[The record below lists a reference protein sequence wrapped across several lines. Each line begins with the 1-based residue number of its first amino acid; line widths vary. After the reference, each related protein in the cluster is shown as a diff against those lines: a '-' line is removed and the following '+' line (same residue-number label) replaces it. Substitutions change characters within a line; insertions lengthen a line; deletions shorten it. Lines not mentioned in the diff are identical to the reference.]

1 MSGPSSDRPGLDQPG
16 LDPTFTALPYGALGD
31 AALTRARELGVTHAD
46 FRFER
51 VRYQH
56 LGVRDGVLQ
65 GASDSEDLGF
75 AVRVIHR
82 GSWGFAS
89 GVFLTPDEAV
99 RVVETAVA
107 VALVAAGM
115 TSSPVEIAPE
125 PVYDD
130 VTYVSAYDVNPL
142 DVPTPEKAALLVDWT
157 NRLRTGAAVDHASA
171 YLLQVQENKYYA
183 DLAGTR
189 TTQQRVR
196 LQPGFEAMGA
206 GADAFDSMSS
216 IAPPVGRGWEY
227 LTDGSYDWDGELEE
241 VPELLAEKLK
251 APSVEAGR
259 YDLVIHP
266 SNLWLT
272 IHESIGHATELDR
285 ALGYEAN
292 YAGTSFATYDK
303 LNTLRYGSAVMH
315 VTGDRTV
322 EHGLATTGW
331 DDEGVQAQSWDIV
344 KDGVLVGYQLDRAM
358 AHTKPELSPGVE
370 GGRSNGCAY
379 ADSPGHIPIQRMA
392 NVSLQ
397 PAADGPS
404 TEELIGRVERGLYVV
419 GDKSWS
425 IDMQRFNFQFTGQR
439 FYTIADGKL
448 VGQVRDVAY
457 QATTTEFWNS
467 MEAVGGPDTWVLGG
481 AFNCG
486 KAQPGQVAS
495 VSHGCPTS
503 LFRDVNI
510 LNTNDE
516 GAHR

>member
-1 MSGPSSDRPGLDQPG
+1 MSAPG
-16 LDPTFTALPYGALGD
+16 LDPTFTALPYRSLGD
-31 AALTRARELGVTHAD
+31 AALARARELGVSHAD

-65 GASDSEDLGF
+65 GASDHEDLGF

-82 GSWGFAS
+82 GAWGFAS
-89 GVFLTPDEAV
+89 GVVLTTDEAV
-99 RVVETAVA
+99 RVAETAVA
-107 VALVAAGM
+107 VAVVAAEM
-115 TSSPVEIAPE
+115 TSQPVEIAPE
-125 PVYDD
+125 PVHDD
-130 VTYVSAYDVNPL
+130 VTWVSSYELNPL
-142 DVPTPEKAALLVDWT
+142 EVPVADKAALLIDWT

-171 YLLQVQENKYYA
+171 DLQQVQENKYYA

-196 LQPGFEAMGA
+196 MQPGFEAMGA
-206 GADAFDSMSS
+206 GADTFDSMAS

-227 LTDGSYDWDGELEE
+227 LTDGSYDWDGEIEQ

-251 APSVEAGR
+251 APSIEAGT

-292 YAGTSFATYDK
+292 YAGTSFATIDK
-303 LNTLRYGSAVMH
+303 LNTLQYGSPVMN

-322 EHGLATTGW
+322 EHGLATVGY
-331 DDEGVQAQSWDIV
+331 DDEGVQTQSWDIV
-344 KDGVLVGYQLDRAM
+344 RDGVLVGYQLDRPM
-358 AHTKPELSPGVE
+358 GRMLPELN

-397 PAADGPS
+397 PAEDGPS

-439 FYTIADGKL
+439 FYRIVDGEL

-457 QATTTEFWNS
+457 QATTTDFWNS
-467 MEAVGGPDTWVLGG
+467 MEAVGGPQTWVLGG

-486 KAQPGQVAS
+486 KAQPGQVAA

-503 LFRDVNI
+503 LFRCVRI
-510 LNTNDE
+510 LNTTDE
-516 GAHR
+516 AGH